1 MLGGVLLH
9 GVLYG
14 DVVVLGELVGDLV
27 FLGSRKCGGCRW
39 TSLSGDGLLVRD
51 CINILDSFSG
61 DVLLVRDCI
70 NSIINWCLDNKLV
83 FMIGLLGLIDNLS
96 FGGRRLIGEMVF

>member
-1 MLGGVLLH
+1 MIHLSYFSLKF
-9 GVLYG
+9 
-14 DVVVLGELVGDLV
+14 GDLDQV
-27 FLGSRKCGGCRW
+27 WENNFIL